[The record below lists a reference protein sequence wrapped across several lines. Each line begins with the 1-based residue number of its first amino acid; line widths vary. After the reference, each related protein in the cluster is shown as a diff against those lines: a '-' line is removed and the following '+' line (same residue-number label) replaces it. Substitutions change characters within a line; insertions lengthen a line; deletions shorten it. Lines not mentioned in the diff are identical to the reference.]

1 MFATFVSTPATSSTH
16 SSSSTKSP
24 ASSITVACPDP
35 KVGSASPAATPA
47 PAVRPKRIQ
56 VARACDWCRVH
67 RIKCDSEQPC
77 NNCRSRGGE
86 CSNKGPNPIRTL
98 PHAFREIERLRQR
111 IKELEREVEKRDK
124 VISSHQDEVA
134 KAYASPNSQATPST
148 QSSGVGSVELNAWGE
163 PGKASRHIEGIFMS
177 TTQHPQKQW
186 FGPSSQFFFIGRM
199 HSYLAVAL
207 RQTHSFQS
215 IQIHVA
221 NKTFTS
227 SVPSPRSTESGDIP
241 LADLNMDPTSSR
253 ARCLTATQEQY
264 FIDIF
269 WQNHHSGLQIVDEI
283 SFKEH
288 YRSLWTAGERF
299 RKPSPLVDIIL
310 ALSMQQGI
318 PPPLVPQ
325 RDRLPVVEPTS
336 PDPVKAEIELDA
348 RWHYQRC
355 QALLLAELECP
366 TISTLQCQM
375 FSVIYLCC
383 SSLQNMAHSSL
394 AVAIRTAH
402 ILGLHL
408 EPSHELP
415 RRERELRKRI
425 WWSLY
430 TLESKTC
437 MKLGRPWS
445 TTLSEA
451 TCTIPADDYDLA
463 VQMGCSTFLGDNVTW
478 LTYTVQLVKL
488 VLAAR
493 TVYNAFYQK
502 VGLVLSASS
511 NPSPSLYEDP
521 AAMETCAT
529 FLQESMECLG
539 IWKRSVPDTIKNKR
553 KRDGIP
559 MSTDRSPLAIEI
571 FAPVW
576 LQRHRLWLEL
586 LYHNLSM
593 NLYRPFICFDN
604 NTRNSNVEN
613 KTPASYA
620 CAKRSAEHAMALTE
634 ITHQVV
640 SDTHLLNGW
649 HEAFQWQWN
658 AALTLLGFALAYPDA
673 GDILT
678 QVRMTIDLAIQSCE
692 IFGRDFSVGLSAAA
706 VAKDLAKKADMIRK
720 ESRSAAAAFEIPAPT
735 AEDNS
740 TGLVDFTQQQ
750 GDQGLGMV
758 PMQEVQA
765 ILAGT
770 MDMAFLVDGYDNMG
784 YLYPPPNVNP
794 GEFWAFGGGSE
805 GM

>member
-1 MFATFVSTPATSSTH
+1 MFATFVSTPAPSTTH
-16 SSSSTKSP
+16 SSTTSSSRSP
-24 ASSITVACPDP
+24 ASSITVACPNP
-35 KVGSASPAATPA
+35 GTERSSHTTGST
-47 PAVRPKRIQ
+47 PAVRPKRVQ

-77 NNCRSRGGE
+77 NNCRTRGGE
-86 CSNKGPNPIRTL
+86 CSNKGASPIRTL
-98 PHAFREIERLRQR
+98 PHAFRELERLRQR

-124 VISSHQDEVA
+124 VISSHQEEVA
-134 KAYASPNSQATPST
+134 RAYASPGSQGAPVARL
-148 QSSGVGSVELNAWGE
+148 SGPQNVELNAWGE

-207 RQTHSFQS
+207 RQTHSSQS

-221 NKTFTS
+221 NKPFTNS
-227 SVPSPRSTESGDIP
+227 CVPSPGSTEPGDVSSP
-241 LADLNMDPTSSR
+241 NLSMDPGLSP
-253 ARCLTATQEQY
+253 ARSLSATQEQY
-264 FIDIF
+264 FLDVF
-269 WQNHHSGLQIVDEI
+269 WQNHHCGLQIVDEA

-288 YRSLWTAGERF
+288 YRSLWTPGERF

-310 ALSMQQGI
+310 ALSMQQGM
-318 PPPLVPQ
+318 PPSLMPQ
-325 RDRLPVVEPTS
+325 RDRLSAEHS
-336 PDPVKAEIELDA
+336 SHDPVKAEIELDA

-355 QALLLAELECP
+355 QGLLLSELECP

-430 TLESKTC
+430 TIESKTC

-451 TCTIPADDYDLA
+451 TCTIPADDYELA
-463 VQMGCSTFLGDNVTW
+463 MQMGCSTSPGDNVTW

-502 VGLVLSASS
+502 VGLVLSDSG
-511 NPSPSLYEDP
+511 NPNPSLYEDP
-521 AAMETCAT
+521 AAIETCAT

-539 IWKRSVPDTIKNKR
+539 TWKRTVPNTIQNKR
-553 KRDGIP
+553 KRNGTP

-593 NLYRPFICFDN
+593 NLYRPFICFRYSSD
-604 NTRNSNVEN
+604 S
-613 KTPASYA
+613 
-620 CAKRSAEHAMALTE
+620 HAMALTT

-640 SDTHLLNGW
+640 TDTHLLNGW

-658 AALTLLGFALAYPDA
+658 AALTLLGFALAYPAA
-673 GDILT
+673 GEILS
-678 QVRMTIDLAIQSCE
+678 QVRTAIDLAIQSCE

-706 VAKDLAKKADMIRK
+706 VARDLAKKADIIRDTTRQAGADF
-720 ESRSAAAAFEIPAPT
+720 EMSAH
-735 AEDNS
+735 
-740 TGLVDFTQQQ
+740 
-750 GDQGLGMV
+750 
-758 PMQEVQA
+758 
-765 ILAGT
+765 
-770 MDMAFLVDGYDNMG
+770 VDGN
-784 YLYPPPNVNP
+784 LQ
-794 GEFWAFGGGSE
+794 GSE
-805 GM
+805 LNQQNLC